1 MIPCIFVEND
11 ATKLK
16 NEAARVEL
24 FETTPFLSAKM
35 KTRHDFLQFI
45 CLLASAILIVLT
57 QTSSNLLF
65 VSWPPQSSFGLRHR
79 QTLLSSHPT
88 IAPGELPGYTG
99 WARPERTAASH
110 FRIVGCSSCASSSL
124 FSSFGGGS
132 IDPNQQQFVV
142 ETGEE
147 FYVDV
152 RCSHPICSYN
162 RDGITSEFY
171 LRAYGPSVII
181 GVAQKLDDGNDADGT
196 TYRLS
201 YYPNDAGSYTVEA
214 VVAFANPPSI
224 LALPLD
230 GADGKEEPGY
240 EGYLLYHF
248 PLRLEVLPCSATS
261 KGDYN
266 LSLCTTSQLPIYTNS
281 IQDDVN
287 ILAKGRWVVT
297 EKTRGSDYTERTA
310 DPLHV
315 SLEGYQAAYNA
326 LGITMEYQPVGCRL
340 VDLSWYGNLDHW
352 LDGGQSSNIHLIFVG
367 DSVMGLQH
375 RTVRSALQHQQSV
388 SGGARVSA
396 TIIGTHGGLAKRV
409 EGVIEE
415 LQLIIDEN
423 PDERRFVLFN
433 AGLHDIAQLCSVKY
447 KNARNEYLGIADGEF
462 SCVELYKTL
471 LSKLTSF
478 FATYPA
484 ELVAFQTTSAG
495 WMPYGNFGFAWNPN
509 EYQPYSLSPN
519 AVTHFNEAAKEVV
532 RDVSGGRFL
541 VIDGYYITLARP
553 DHREIGED
561 NAIGKHMVHPGTEVV
576 DAMASIWLT
585 VVLNVLEQ

>member
-1 MIPCIFVEND
+1 M
-11 ATKLK
+11 KLRTTCTLAHFLRRK
-16 NEAARVEL
+16 MNARSL
-24 FETTPFLSAKM
+24 
-35 KTRHDFLQFI
+35 LQSI
-45 CLLASAILIVLT
+45 CLLASAALILLL
-57 QTSSNLLF
+57 QTSNDLRC
-65 VSWPPQSSFGLRHR
+65 VGWPCRSTFSLRHR
-79 QTLLSSHPT
+79 HASSPLDLTTQSNPT
-88 IAPGELPGYTG
+88 IALSELPGYTG
-99 WARPERTAASH
+99 WARPERTAAGH
-110 FRIVGCSSCASSSL
+110 FRIAGCSSCASSSL
-124 FSSFGGGS
+124 FSSFGGS
-132 IDPNQQQFVV
+132 QQQFVV

-152 RCSHPICSYN
+152 RCSHPVCSYS
-162 RDGITSEFY
+162 GISSEFY
-171 LRAYGPSVII
+171 LRAYGPSVIT
-181 GVAQKLDDGNDADGT
+181 GVAHKLDNDNDADGT

-201 YYPNDAGSYTVEA
+201 FYPKNAGSYIVEA
-214 VVAFANPPSI
+214 VVAFTDPPSI

-240 EGYLLYHF
+240 EGYLLYDF
-248 PLRLEVLPCSATS
+248 PLRLEVLPSSATS

-266 LSLCTTSQLPIYTNS
+266 LSLCTTSQLPIYTTS

-310 DPLHV
+310 DPLHA
-315 SLEGYQAAYNA
+315 SLEGYQAAHNA
-326 LGITMEYQPVGCRL
+326 LGVMMEYQPVGCRL
-340 VDLSWYGNLDHW
+340 VDLSWYDNLDHW

-375 RTVRSALQHQQSV
+375 RAVRSVVQQSTA
-388 SGGARVSA
+388 GGDRVSA
-396 TIIGTHGGLAKRV
+396 TTIGTHGGLAKRV

-519 AVTHFNEAAKEVV
+519 AVAHFNEAAKEVV

-576 DAMASIWLT
+576 DAMARIWLT
-585 VVLNVLEQ
+585 VVLNALEQYI